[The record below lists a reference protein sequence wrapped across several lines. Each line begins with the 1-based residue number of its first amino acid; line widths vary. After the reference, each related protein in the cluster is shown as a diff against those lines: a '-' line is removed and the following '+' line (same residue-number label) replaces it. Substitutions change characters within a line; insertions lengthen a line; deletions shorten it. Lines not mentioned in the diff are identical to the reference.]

1 MLRQLFFLLN
11 VFFWTT
17 VLGTVAI
24 VIGIFEP
31 KGRFIGWLA
40 RVYSRI
46 LLWASGVKYCVSGL
60 EKLDRNSH
68 YIFASNHESAF
79 DIPLI
84 LGGLPFH
91 IVSLAKRE
99 LKKIPILGWAMIVA
113 RHVFIDRFNKK
124 RAVESL
130 EKVKSSLLK
139 NPRSLMIFPEGTRS
153 KDGQVHQFKKG
164 GLAIAL
170 EIGMDVVPLA
180 VCGTGAIV
188 AKKSF
193 RLNRGEVELKVGEPI
208 RPAEWEGSS
217 KNEFANHVR
226 RQVVMMKSSWEE
238 RKTVSP
244 EVVAA

>member
-1 MLRQLFFLLN
+1 MLRQFFFLFN
-11 VFFWTT
+11 VFFWIT
-17 VLGTVAI
+17 VLGSVAI
-24 VIGIFEP
+24 LVGIFDFR
-31 KGRFIGWLA
+31 GRFIGWMA
-40 RVYSRI
+40 RVYFKI
-46 LLWASGVKYCVSGL
+46 LLWASGVEYSVTGL
-60 EKLDRNSH
+60 EKLDGDSH

-99 LKKIPILGWAMIVA
+99 LKKVPMLGWAMIAA
-113 RHVFIDRFNKK
+113 RHVFIDRFNSR
-124 RAVESL
+124 RAIESL
-130 EKVKSSLLK
+130 EKVKLSLST

-180 VCGTGAIV
+180 ACGTSAIV

-193 RLNRGEVELKVGEPI
+193 RLNRGEVELKVGEPV
-208 RPAEWEGSS
+208 RVADWKGSAKS
-217 KNEFANHVR
+217 DFANHIH
-226 RQVVMMKSSWEE
+226 RQVVTMKSDWEE
-238 RKTVSP
+238 GRTSFP
-244 EVVAA
+244 EVVPA

>member
-1 MLRQLFFLLN
+1 M
-11 VFFWTT
+11 
-17 VLGTVAI
+17 
-24 VIGIFEP
+24 GIFEP
-31 KGRFIGWLA
+31 RGWFIGWLA

-46 LLWASGVKYCVSGL
+46 LLWASGVEYSVSGL
-60 EKLDRNSH
+60 EKLDRASH

-99 LKKIPILGWAMIVA
+99 LKKVPILGWAMIAA
-113 RHVFIDRFNKK
+113 RHVFIDRFNRK

-130 EKVKSSLLK
+130 QKVKLSLLN

-188 AKKSF
+188 AKRSF
-193 RLNRGEVELKVGEPI
+193 RLNRGEVKLKVGEPI
-208 RPAEWEGSS
+208 RPAEWEGRS
-217 KNEFANHVR
+217 KNEFADHVR

-238 RKTVSP
+238 RQTVSP

>member
-1 MLRQLFFLLN
+1 
-11 VFFWTT
+11 
-17 VLGTVAI
+17 
-24 VIGIFEP
+24 
-31 KGRFIGWLA
+31 
-40 RVYSRI
+40 
-46 LLWASGVKYCVSGL
+46 
-60 EKLDRNSH
+60 
-68 YIFASNHESAF
+68 
-79 DIPLI
+79 
-84 LGGLPFH
+84 
-91 IVSLAKRE
+91 
-99 LKKIPILGWAMIVA
+99 MIVA